1 LEGGILDITS
11 ILNYHASMTKKQQ
24 FNVYLQP
31 DLIRLVKHKAID
43 NDQSL
48 SMLVEAALEEYIH
61 KLAATRYVEATSEPK
76 NMPEPPPTMRL
87 MPILYPCDM
96 DKSVEFYRALG
107 LPVRRHGKTWSEIGV
122 GNATLGLQIC
132 SNIESR
138 GENIQLV
145 LVSLRPLEDVRDALL
160 DAGLDPDIEIADEAY
175 GRSLLIHDPEG
186 FPILINEYDPEL
198 YS

>member
-1 LEGGILDITS
+1 
-11 ILNYHASMTKKQQ
+11 MTKKQQ

-61 KLAATRYVEATSEPK
+61 KMAATRDVEPAPAQQEYLAEDAPVMK
-76 NMPEPPPTMRL
+76 L
-87 MPILYPCDM
+87 MPILYPSDM

-122 GNATLGLQIC
+122 GDATLGLQIA
-132 SNIESR
+132 SATFGR
-138 GENIQLV
+138 GEKIQLV
-145 LVSLRPLEDVRDALL
+145 LVSLRPLEDVRDALAA
-160 DAGLDPDIEIADEAY
+160 AGLESDIEIADEAY
-175 GRSLLIHDPEG
+175 GRSLLLHDPEG